1 MAFNL
6 YIQGDEGGYLP
17 VESIPPG
24 YSGPVFN
31 GVWNGEEYNLVPIDP
46 AIVSDPAL
54 QYGQQGSVEYQL
66 ATLGRLGG
74 GLSSPSSVAQY
85 LKAVAPNFDWSNAIQ
100 NAYNQQVSQFGS
112 GFVSGADD
120 PAQTAIK
127 IIQASN
133 QPWAG
138 QAEQYIRSTP
148 QFAQSQAMGA
158 AAQQYAQQ
166 QNEGYTFGIPN
177 EAIGVALGAA
187 GGPLGLM
194 GLSTGTPILDTII
207 NQAITQGITT
217 GNIDP
222 ESLVKTG
229 VLGVAAPE
237 FTNILKDAGLS
248 PEVANILTK
257 TATGAISS
265 GLPGALMGAATGAAK
280 QFGGPTL
287 PQEQGD
293 YPIQDMGPMPTS
305 PVAEAPVLTQPLQ
318 FASGYGGTLDVPIE
332 PEQTGDRV
340 TVEGSNEDDL
350 AAEKL
355 RQQEITTGLSLNQPQ
370 EAPEGPNAAL
380 VGGAAQGG
388 GATLKDT
395 PKFNLFAITPNTY
408 LMQDIENNIVYTVI
422 NLGGGDVQLIDN
434 KTRTPII
441 LTTEDKEAF
450 KEVINAA
457 NESNL
462 IKSADQAAQELPAA
476 DIAIATENAATA
488 PVEPA
493 APTDVAAGTPPVTT
507 EETAATAAPEPVTTE
522 QTDVASAPAPVE
534 EPTVTPTPDQTAM
547 DKAVMDLIKT
557 STEVPRETTVIGKAG
572 TIAPT
577 PETQVIPQ
585 ETGGMQTLPTGP
597 DAPEAPT
604 PIGQQV
610 IPVEYPQFQTAP
622 EAPAAPEKLVAFT
635 PETDITVQTQPQP
648 DTGTATGPTQDM
660 TAPPTGGDIT
670 GPITGGTPQSDQEKA
685 IIDLIFGGTTP
696 GGATDTE
703 TPPAGIVD
711 ISTAPGDTGV
721 PGIMTPGIGGEEV
734 ITPSTDVTPPGGG
747 EITPTTDVVPP
758 AGETVP
764 PVVTPPTDVVEPPP
778 TEEPPPAQELPPPT
792 TVTFPEEQ
800 GDYPISETTAEPPP
814 DQTPPPEKKGI
825 PPDLQR
831 IFDLGLPIS
840 GTRYAS
846 LFERGQSGTAPAG
859 TPGRAGAGELDPTR
873 TGKKRQ
879 NVWNVSSLKNL
890 QDALGI

>member
-31 GVWNGEEYNLVPIDP
+31 GVWNGEDYNLVPIDP

-74 GLSSPSSVAQY
+74 GLSNPSSVAQY

-138 QAEQYIRSTP
+138 QAEQYIRFTP

-158 AAQQYAQQ
+158 ASQQYAQQ

-194 GLSTGTPILDTII
+194 GLSTGTPVLDTII

-265 GLPGALMGAATGAAK
+265 GLSGALMGAATGAAK

-293 YPIQDMGPMPTS
+293 YPIQDMGPMPIS

-318 FASGYGGTLDVPIE
+318 FASGYGGTSDVVPIVDQKNE
-332 PEQTGDRV
+332 PDALIVRPTDTAGEEVSDQ
-340 TVEGSNEDDL
+340 S
-350 AAEKL
+350 
-355 RQQEITTGLSLNQPQ
+355 ITTLLSLNPGS
-370 EAPEGPNAAL
+370 ETTPSGPNAAL
-380 VGGAAQGG
+380 LGDALSGG
-388 GATLKDT
+388 GSSIANA
-395 PKFNLFAITPNTY
+395 PKFSIFGIAPDTYSIKDISNDKVYTLVNFGGDAKLIDNSTRLYVDLAPDEIQAI
-408 LMQDIENNIVYTVI
+408 NNIV
-422 NLGGGDVQLIDN
+422 NQ
-434 KTRTPII
+434 
-441 LTTEDKEAF
+441 
-450 KEVINAA
+450 A

-462 IKSADQAAQELPAA
+462 VKPADQAAQELPAA
-476 DIAIATENAATA
+476 DIAIATENAAIP

-493 APTDVAAGTPPVTT
+493 APTDVAAGTQPVTT

-557 STEVPRETTVIGKAG
+557 STEVPRETTVIGEAG
-572 TIAPT
+572 TVAPT

-670 GPITGGTPQSDQEKA
+670 GPITGETPQSDQEKA

-696 GGATDTE
+696 GGPTDTG
-703 TPPAGIVD
+703 TPPTGIVD
-711 ISTAPGDTGV
+711 ISTAPVDTSV
-721 PGIMTPGIGGEEV
+721 PGIMTPGTGGEEV
-734 ITPSTDVTPPGGG
+734 ITPSRDVTPPGGG

-764 PVVTPPTDVVEPPP
+764 PVVTPPTEVVEPPP